1 MTKSIEVTIAL
12 MILFF
17 FIFSA
22 IQINNR
28 YTTLTINQSSKD
40 YIYLRANDIV
50 FREVV
55 NNKDVNLVNNILYP
69 HLDMEYF
76 IRVCDYINN
85 NCIYNDDSYKEYKN
99 TKSINYYFA
108 DINKTLTVVF
118 GYS

>member
-22 IQINNR
+22 IQINNK
-28 YTTLTINQSSKD
+28 YTTLTISQTSKD
-40 YIYLRANDIV
+40 YIYLRAEDDNIRD
-50 FREVV
+50 VV
-55 NNKDVNLVNNILYP
+55 NNKDVNLLNNIFYN

-76 IRVCDYINN
+76 IRICDYINTD
-85 NCIYNDDSYKEYKN
+85 CLYTDEAYKDYKN